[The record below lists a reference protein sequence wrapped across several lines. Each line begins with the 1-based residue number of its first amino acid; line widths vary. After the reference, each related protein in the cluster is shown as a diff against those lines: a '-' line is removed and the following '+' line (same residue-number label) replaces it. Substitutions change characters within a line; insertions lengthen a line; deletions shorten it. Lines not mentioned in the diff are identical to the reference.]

1 MASNASKIWLFEAYN
16 LLCAVYFF
24 ENGHSSFGK
33 EKLHGL
39 KTYYVTI
46 FMYKLRTIAR
56 FCIVFATQKVQK
68 QRNRLRKK

>member
-33 EKLHGL
+33 E
-39 KTYYVTI
+39 
-46 FMYKLRTIAR
+46 
-56 FCIVFATQKVQK
+56 
-68 QRNRLRKK
+68 